1 MGSPHHGRQ
10 PLGGFGQK
18 NSAAAAPYSP
28 IHIELTR
35 DLLRQSLINHVNC
48 SWAQDRWLFSSLS
61 HPPRKQGNL
70 GNLWWTLH
78 QRVCV
83 RDAPN
88 RVLWWGAPT
97 TGRQPLGGFGQKNSA
112 AAAPYSP
119 IHIELLSLILNRG
132 MMGYLIICPPP
143 NRNNRA
149 FDECTL

>member
-70 GNLWWTLH
+70 WWTLH

-97 TGRQPLGGFGQKNSA
+97 TGDSLWEVSVKRIVLLLHHIHPFISNSA
-112 AAAPYSP
+112 
-119 IHIELLSLILNRG
+119 NCFGRG
-132 MMGYLIICPPP
+132 MAIGDIHCSKQS
-143 NRNNRA
+143 
-149 FDECTL
+149 FCG